1 MNVPQGKPGQN
12 AQPSEPV
19 EALTGKTPAAV
30 PAFCLDEALARV
42 AGETELLR
50 QMAGYFLDDAPEQ
63 LAAMRA
69 ALERKDLPAI
79 GRAAHRLRGTVIYL
93 GAAAALAV
101 LEQLEEA
108 AGSADPRPAA
118 RRLEELAPKLA
129 ALTQALTAYLAGE
142 EDPPPA

>member
-1 MNVPQGKPGQN
+1 MNAPQGKPGQS
-12 AQPSEPV
+12 AKPSEPV
-19 EALTGKTPAAV
+19 EALTERTPMAA

-50 QMAGYFLDDAPEQ
+50 QIAGYFLDDAPKQ

-69 ALERKDLPAI
+69 ALERNDLPAI

-93 GAAAALAV
+93 GAAPALAV
-101 LEQLEEA
+101 LAQLEEA
-108 AGSADPRPAA
+108 AGSVDPRAAA

-129 ALTQALTAYLAGE
+129 ALTRALTSYLAGE
-142 EDPPPA
+142 DDSPPA